1 MNLTASERNPKE
13 KKKYSKKEAQ
23 TASNLLKICKKNQK
37 KAFQNILGLNQLIQQ
52 VHIAFPA
59 HMLALLLIF
68 PFGNLFRVELADGI
82 SEENK
87 SQCFEN

>member
-1 MNLTASERNPKE
+1 MNLTASECNPKE
-13 KKKYSKKEAQ
+13 KEKHSKKEPQ
-23 TASNLLKICKKNQK
+23 TTSNLLKICKKK
-37 KAFQNILGLNQLIQQ
+37 SFQNILGLNQFIQQ
-52 VHIAFPA
+52 VRIAFPA

-68 PFGNLFRVELADGI
+68 PFGNLFRVELVDGI